1 MTSHLL
7 EARLLLPLPWLR
19 CVVFLPLLNIE
30 GVSVKNNKI
39 TTTNEIRNTKRK
51 TAKDMSS
58 SDEQRRIGIAWQM
71 PGNGTRETGETG
83 ENGLSGSPS
92 GSSPTSRR
100 GSEHDDLLH
109 HEHTN
114 VWHTDHDRNINHL
127 YQPPSASTTTS
138 PLNTSTFQP
147 PPPLP
152 VPTTTNPNPHHPE
165 AADSD
170 PDSDFE
176 LVDSNTP
183 LQTDGNNDR
192 KVTPYKY
199 IPTALRQRPATR
211 STRDHPKPQD
221 QWDDDEDWPATAG
234 AKNTMEGDN
243 EYDQPEWN
251 QAGPHADAQD
261 LAGPGEHGLLQCTVT
276 KPQKEGEGTQNLYVS
291 YLVTTDVCTL
301 PLED

>member
-1 MTSHLL
+1 
-7 EARLLLPLPWLR
+7 
-19 CVVFLPLLNIE
+19 
-30 GVSVKNNKI
+30 
-39 TTTNEIRNTKRK
+39 
-51 TAKDMSS
+51 MSS
-58 SDEQRRIGIAWQM
+58 SDEQRRTGFAWQM
-71 PGNGTRETGETG
+71 PGNGTG
-83 ENGLSGSPS
+83 ENGLGGSGSPS
-92 GSSPTSRR
+92 GTSPTRTSRR

-109 HEHTN
+109 HDETN
-114 VWHTDHDRNINHL
+114 VWHTQHGHHYNQLD
-127 YQPPSASTTTS
+127 QPPPPQPTTTS
-138 PLNTSTFQP
+138 ELHFATFQP
-147 PPPLP
+147 PPP
-152 VPTTTNPNPHHPE
+152 PTINPPPDHPE

-176 LVDSNTP
+176 LVDSDTP
-183 LQTDGNNDR
+183 LQIDGNNDR

-211 STRDHPKPQD
+211 STRGHSKAQD

-276 KPQKEGEGTQNLYVS
+276 KPQKEGEGTQNIYVS
-291 YLVTTDVCTL
+291 YLVTTDVCML
-301 PLED
+301 PWEDQARS